1 MDQVL
6 ELSFMTKGDGNSS
19 TPKKVTVMKLKN
31 PDVTLTQEVVYQAM
45 LKLADLLFLV
55 NAKGESMTLG
65 TPYMAQLATT
75 NKKTLFEMT
84 PKRV

>member
-6 ELSFMTKGDGNSS
+6 ELSFMAKGNTATS
-19 TPKKVTVMKLKN
+19 KKVTVMKLKN
-31 PDVTLTQEVVYQAM
+31 PDVTLTQDMVYQAM

-55 NAKGESMTLG
+55 NAKGESVTLG
-65 TPYMAQLATT
+65 TPYMAQLAST

-84 PKRV
+84 QKLA

>member
-6 ELSFMTKGDGNSS
+6 ELSFMAKGN
-19 TPKKVTVMKLKN
+19 TATAKKVTVMKLKN
-31 PDVTLTQEVVYQAM
+31 PDVTLTQDMVYQAM

-55 NAKGESMTLG
+55 NAKGESVTLG
-65 TPYMAQLATT
+65 TPYMAQLAST

-84 PKRV
+84 QKLA

>member
-1 MDQVL
+1 
-6 ELSFMTKGDGNSS
+6 
-19 TPKKVTVMKLKN
+19 
-31 PDVTLTQEVVYQAM
+31 M

-55 NAKGESMTLG
+55 NAKGESITLG

>member
-6 ELSFMTKGDGNSS
+6 ELSFMTKGDGNAS
-19 TPKKVTVMKLKN
+19 TPKKVTVLKLKN
-31 PDVTLTQEVVYQAM
+31 PDVNLTQEVVYQAM